1 MKKIKI
7 TEEQYNA
14 ALAEGV
20 TLTADLDAANG
31 NVAKAVDTARNQA
44 RKSGINLDNVRI
56 EVPAKTESKIKLK
69 KQLDE
74 ERLNKMKRDSIYYTV
89 DDFIKKC
96 YKK

>member
-1 MKKIKI
+1 MRKFKI

-14 ALAEGV
+14 ALAEGI

-31 NVAKAVDTARNQA
+31 NVAKAVDTARDQA
-44 RKSGINLDNVRI
+44 RKSGVNLDNVSI
-56 EVPAKTESKIKLK
+56 EVPAKTESKLRIK

-74 ERLNKMKRDSIYYTV
+74 ERFAKIKRESTYYTV